1 MKKYWPLVVVILVSA
16 LGGFVLLHANI
27 ERSFMGFMINS
38 SGLFF
43 LFLATLKFWDLNGFS
58 EGFQKYDLL
67 AKRSAAYSYIY
78 PFLELLIAIGFLS
91 HFFLVGVAVFTVLLM
106 LFGAC
111 GVIAALMQ
119 GADLRCACMGT
130 KLDLPLTTVTIV
142 ENLGMGTMAV
152 FIAIYSF

>member
-16 LGGFVLLHANI
+16 LGGFVLLHANL
-27 ERSFMGFMINS
+27 ERSLMGFMTNF

-43 LFLATLKFWDLNGFS
+43 LFLATFKFWDLNGFS

-67 AKRSAAYSYIY
+67 AQRSVAYSYIY

-91 HFFLVGVAVFTVLLM
+91 HFFLVGVAIFTVLLM
-106 LFGAC
+106 LFGII
-111 GVIAALMQ
+111 GVAAALIR
-119 GADLRCACMGT
+119 GEDLRCACMGT

-152 FIAIYSF
+152 FIAIYSL